1 MKNLITPHTTPN
13 PLTPRPHQLRLAD
26 VGYDILV
33 KNGLCYDVSSERVG
47 KSLTTILIV
56 EKSSV
61 RKNCL
66 ILTKKAAIPDWL
78 KLLRSYSITKNYH
91 VINYE
96 SAHKIDLDVFTPD
109 IIVAD
114 EAHHR
119 LSAYPKPSKTLITV
133 GNLISEA
140 ARRNNEIGLPIIY
153 LSATPHAESYS
164 QLYHQLRISPW
175 SPFREYTNFYKWFK
189 HYGVPKVQYL
199 GSRQIVKYDKTRD
212 ERIKP
217 LFDKL
222 TYGITRQEAGFT
234 EEPNDIIHY
243 VPLNTQTIDLIST
256 LIKDELLE
264 HETLINVTESTIPS
278 NVGVPDTVPIESL
291 AAEYSKIHQIE
302 GGTLKVDVPATPT
315 QATQRS
321 AMSLILKNSEKID
334 YIKTNFGDTDK
345 LAIMYHYQAE
355 QIKLNRHFT
364 NALILQADKFAE
376 GISLKDIDHLVI
388 YSMSWR
394 TSKYIQRRA
403 RQADYTRKTPI
414 NVHYLLSDAPQ
425 PHKDKLIS
433 NKVYTCVAQKN
444 INFNTRNAKLLQD
457 HQS

>member
-1 MKNLITPHTTPN
+1 MKNLISPHSPPN
-13 PLTPRPHQLRLAD
+13 PLTPRPHQLKLSD
-26 VGYDILV
+26 IGFDILS

-61 RKNCL
+61 RQNCL

-78 KLLRSYSITKNYH
+78 KLLRSYPITKTYY

-96 SAHKIDLDVFTPD
+96 SAHKLDLDMFTPD

-119 LSAYPKPSKTLITV
+119 LSAYPKPSKTLITI

-140 ARRNNEIGLPIIY
+140 AQRNNEIGLPIIY

-164 QLYHQLRISPW
+164 QLYHQFRISPW
-175 SPFREYTNFYKWFK
+175 SPFSEYTNFYKWFK
-189 HYGVPKVQYL
+189 HYGIPEVQYL
-199 GSRQIVKYDKTRD
+199 GNRQIMKYDKTRD
-212 ERIKP
+212 DLIKP
-217 LFDKL
+217 IFDKL

-234 EEPNDIIHY
+234 EEPNDIVHY
-243 VPLNTQTIDLIST
+243 VTLSDQTVNLINT

-264 HETLINVTESTIPS
+264 QRTLAEMTEHIIPS
-278 NVGVPDTVPIESL
+278 NAEIPDVVPIESV
-291 AAEYSKIHQIE
+291 AAEHSKIHQIE
-302 GGTLKVDVPATPT
+302 GGTLKVDVPDQT
-315 QATQRS
+315 QI
-321 AMSLILKNSEKID
+321 SLILRNNEKID

-345 LAIMYHYQAE
+345 LAVMYHYQAE
-355 QIKLNRHFT
+355 QIKLNQHFT

-414 NVHYLLSDAPQ
+414 NVHYLLSEHPTN
-425 PHKDKLIS
+425 KNIFIS
-433 NKVYTCVAQKN
+433 NKVYTCVAEKN
-444 INFNTRNAKLLQD
+444 VNFNTRNAKLLSQGKL
-457 HQS
+457 